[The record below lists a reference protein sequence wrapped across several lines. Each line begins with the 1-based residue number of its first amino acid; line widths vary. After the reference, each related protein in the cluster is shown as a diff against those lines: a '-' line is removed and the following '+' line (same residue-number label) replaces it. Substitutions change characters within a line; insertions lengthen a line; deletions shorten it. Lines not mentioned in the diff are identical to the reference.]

1 MYHHHHRE
9 YVAALTDERVASRR
23 RVSRRRDLGELVE
36 AATAGDRRA
45 WTAIVEQFTA
55 RVRRVAR
62 SCSLAPHDVDDVEP
76 ATWMRLLEG
85 IGSIHNPAALGAW
98 LETTARRESLRAIGR
113 NARERPVDEDLL
125 VNEPVEPVAESRV
138 VASERRAAVNAALE
152 RLPVHQRQLLTL
164 LVSEPSPLYGEISSS
179 LKMPI
184 GSIGPTRAR
193 AIARLR
199 RDRELAGAVG

>member
-1 MYHHHHRE
+1 MMHHHQRD
-9 YVAALTDERVASRR
+9 YIAAVTNERVALRR
-23 RVSRRRDLGELVE
+23 RSPRRRDLGELVE
-36 AATAGDRRA
+36 AAAAGDRRA
-45 WTAIVEQFTA
+45 WTAIVEQFGA

-62 SCSLAPHDVDDVEP
+62 SCSLAPHDVDDVEQ

-113 NARERPVDEDLL
+113 NARERPSEEDLL
-125 VNEPVEPVAESRV
+125 INEPVEAIAERRV
-138 VASERRAAVNAALE
+138 VEAERRAVMSSALE
-152 RLPVHQRQLLTL
+152 RLPVHQRELLTL
-164 LVSEPSPLYGEISSS
+164 LVREPSPLYGEISR
-179 LKMPI
+179 LLRMPI

-199 RDRELAGAVG
+199 RDRELVER

>member
-1 MYHHHHRE
+1 MHHHNRA
-9 YVAALTDERVASRR
+9 YVAALHEERVASRR
-23 RVSRRRDLGELVE
+23 RAFRRRDLGELVD
-36 AATAGDRRA
+36 AAAAGDRRA

-62 SCSLAPHDVDDVEP
+62 SCSLAPHDVDDVEQ

-113 NARERPVDEDLL
+113 NARERPSEEELL
-125 VNEPVEPVAESRV
+125 VNEPVEPIAEQRV
-138 VASERRAAVNAALE
+138 VAFERRAAVNAALE
-152 RLPVHQRQLLTL
+152 RLPAHQRELLTL
-164 LVSEPSPLYGEISSS
+164 LVREPSPLYGEISSS